1 METNGETYI
10 IAFNG
15 LQRWFHKHIIH
26 FMVIF
31 IITGLPIFSTHFSF
45 LASFFCVPA
54 DFITSTDP
62 ELATVG
68 LTSAD
73 QLARGLQVARVL
85 HRFTALLFILTAIPF
100 AFHMLINIRR
110 WKLWPEESWSPAA
123 LLKGFGE
130 LWKTYIL
137 FGHGRFGKFNTGQKL
152 FAWSM
157 IISVIAITGSGFML
171 LFRDAF
177 PVAVQEQ
184 ARLVHAAAFIMITLL
199 LPVHIY
205 LSLIPMNRHGLRAIF
220 RDGNIPVST
229 IREHHP
235 IWYEQ
240 LKKDEIIK
248 GEIYE

>member
-31 IITGLPIFSTHFSF
+31 IITGLPIFSTKFSF
-45 LASFFCVPA
+45 LASFFSVSA
-54 DFITSTDP
+54 DFITTADH

-68 LTSAD
+68 FTSAEL
-73 QLARGLQVARVL
+73 LAKGLQVARVL

-100 AFHMLINIRR
+100 AIHMLINIKN
-110 WKLWPEESWSPAA
+110 WKLWPEESWSPIA

-137 FGHGRFGKFNTGQKL
+137 FGHGRFGKINTGQKL
-152 FAWSM
+152 FAWTM
-157 IISVIAITGSGFML
+157 TVCVIAITGSGFML

-177 PVAVQEQ
+177 TVALQEQ
-184 ARLVHAAAFIMITLL
+184 ARLVHAAAFMIICLL
-199 LPVHIY
+199 LPMHIY
-205 LSLIPMNRHGLRAIF
+205 LSLIPMNRYGIRAIF

-240 LKKDEIIK
+240 LKKEGAIK
-248 GEIYE
+248 EEHN

>member
-1 METNGETYI
+1 METNGETNI

-31 IITGLPIFSTHFSF
+31 IITGLPIFSIKFSF
-45 LASFFCVPA
+45 LASFFSVSA
-54 DFITSTDP
+54 DFITTADH

-68 LTSAD
+68 FTSAEL
-73 QLARGLQVARVL
+73 LAKGLQVARVL

-100 AFHMLINIRR
+100 AIHMLINIRQ
-110 WKLWPEESWSPAA
+110 WKVWPEKSWSPSA

-152 FAWSM
+152 FAWTM
-157 IISVIAITGSGFML
+157 IISIIAITGSGFILM
-171 LFRDAF
+171 FRDCF
-177 PVAVQEQ
+177 TVALQEQ
-184 ARLVHAAAFIMITLL
+184 ARFIHVVSFIIIFLF
-199 LPVHIY
+199 LPIHIY

-220 RDGNIPVST
+220 RDGNMPVST
-229 IREHHP
+229 IKEHHP

-240 LKKDEIIK
+240 LKKEGRI
-248 GEIYE
+248 

>member
-1 METNGETYI
+1 METNCETNI

-15 LQRWFHKHIIH
+15 LQRWFHKQIIH

-31 IITGLPIFSTHFSF
+31 IITGLPIFSTKFSF
-45 LASFFCVPA
+45 LASFFSVSA
-54 DFITSTDP
+54 DFITTADH

-68 LTSAD
+68 FTSAEL
-73 QLARGLQVARVL
+73 LAKGLQVARVL

-100 AFHMLINIRR
+100 AIHMLINIRQ
-110 WKLWPEESWSPAA
+110 WKVWPEESWSPAA

-152 FAWSM
+152 FAWTM
-157 IISVIAITGSGFML
+157 IISVIAITGSGFILM
-171 LFRDAF
+171 FRDFFTIAL
-177 PVAVQEQ
+177 QEQ
-184 ARLVHAAAFIMITLL
+184 ARFIHVVSFIIIFLF
-199 LPVHIY
+199 LPIHIY

-220 RDGNIPVST
+220 RDGNMPVST
-229 IREHHP
+229 IKEHHP

-240 LKKDEIIK
+240 LKKEGRI
-248 GEIYE
+248 